1 MTKGT
6 VLVTGASGYI
16 AGFVVKALIA
26 DGWSVRGTIRS
37 LAKADAV
44 RTSLGVTAE
53 QLPLFAADLTSD
65 AGWAE
70 AAADCDYVQHIA
82 SPLPSA
88 AARTDDDLIV
98 PARDG
103 ALRAI
108 TAAHAAGAKRVVMT
122 SSVAAMYYGMTGA
135 SRTYSEADWSDLNS
149 PSTNA
154 YAKSKTIAER
164 SARDWVAGHGGGM
177 EYCTIN
183 PALVLGPVLGNDF
196 SGSLAVVTKMLNG
209 ELPGLPRIGFGIC
222 DVRDIAAAH
231 VAAMTL
237 PGMNGE
243 RFLCS
248 GEYLWMTDVA
258 GILKSR
264 LADAAK
270 RVPTMKLP
278 DFVVRLSA
286 LFDPEI
292 RSVMPEL
299 GRERIGDAGHARAR
313 IGWNPRPSAET
324 IVDTARSLIAA
335 GLVKRA

>member
-1 MTKGT
+1 MAKGR

-16 AGFVVKALIA
+16 AGYVVKALLA
-26 DGWSVRGTIRS
+26 DGWAVSGTIRS
-37 LAKADAV
+37 LARADAV
-44 RTSLGVTAE
+44 RASLGVSAAD
-53 QLPLFAADLTSD
+53 LPLSAADLTHD

-70 AAADCDYVQHIA
+70 AVAGCDFVQHIA
-82 SPLPSA
+82 SPLPSGT
-88 AARTDDDLIV
+88 ARTDDDLIV

-103 ALRAI
+103 ALRVVAV
-108 TAAHAAGAKRVVMT
+108 AQAAGVRRVVMT

-135 SRTYSEADWSDLNS
+135 SRTYSEADWSDLSS
-149 PSTNA
+149 PATNA

-164 SARDWVAGHGGGM
+164 AARDWVAAHGGMM

-183 PALVLGPVLGNDF
+183 PALVLGPVLGSDF
-196 SGSLAVVTKMLNG
+196 SGSLAVVTRMLNG

-237 PGMNGE
+237 PGMAGE

-248 GEYLWMTDVA
+248 GEYLWLADVA
-258 GILKSR
+258 AILKSR

-270 RVPTMKLP
+270 RVPTMRLP
-278 DFVVRLSA
+278 DFLVRLSA
-286 LFDPEI
+286 LFDAEV
-292 RSVMPEL
+292 RLVMPEL
-299 GRERIGDAGHARAR
+299 GRERIGDARHARDR
-313 IGWNPRPSAET
+313 LGWNPRPAAET

-335 GLVKRA
+335 GLVKR

>member
-1 MTKGT
+1 MSKGT

-16 AGFVVKALIA
+16 AGYVIKALVA
-26 DGWSVRGTIRS
+26 DGWTVRGTIRS

-44 RTSLGVTAE
+44 RAALGVSTAD
-53 QLPLFAADLTSD
+53 LPLVAADLTAD

-70 AAADCDYVQHIA
+70 AVAGCDFVQHIA
-82 SPLPSA
+82 SPLPSGA
-88 AARTDDDLIV
+88 TRRDDDLIV

-103 ALRAI
+103 ALRVVA
-108 TAAHAAGAKRVVMT
+108 AAHAAGVRRLVMT

-135 SRTYSEADWSDLNS
+135 SRTYSEADWSDLAS
-149 PSTNA
+149 PATNG

-164 SARDWVAGHGGGM
+164 AARDWVAAHGGGM
-177 EYCTIN
+177 DYCTIN
-183 PALVLGPVLGNDF
+183 PALVLGPVLGSDF

-237 PGMNGE
+237 PGMAGE

-248 GEYLWMTDVA
+248 GEYLWMADVA
-258 GILKSR
+258 TILKSR
-264 LADAAK
+264 LADAAR

-278 DFVVRLSA
+278 DFLVRLSA
-286 LFDPEI
+286 LFDAEVRLVVPEI
-292 RSVMPEL
+292 
-299 GRERIGDAGHARAR
+299 GRERIGDASHARAA
-313 IGWNPRPSAET
+313 IGWNPRPAAET

-335 GLVKRA
+335 GLVKA

>member
-1 MTKGT
+1 MSKGK

-16 AGFVVKALIA
+16 AGYVVKALIA
-26 DGWSVRGTIRS
+26 DGWAVSGTIRS

-44 RTSLGVTAE
+44 RAGLGLAAAD
-53 QLPLFAADLTSD
+53 LPLTAADLTSD

-70 AAADCDYVQHIA
+70 AVAGCDFVQHIA
-82 SPLPSA
+82 SPLPSGA
-88 AARTDDDLIV
+88 TKTDDDLIV

-103 ALRAI
+103 ALRVVE
-108 TAAHAAGAKRVVMT
+108 AAHAAGVKRLVMT

-135 SRTYSEADWSDLNS
+135 SRTYTEADWSDLAS
-149 PSTNA
+149 PATNA

-164 SARDWVAGHGGGM
+164 AARDWIAAHPGM

-183 PALVLGPVLGNDF
+183 PALVLGPVLGSDF

-231 VAAMTL
+231 VAAMAL

-248 GEYLWMTDVA
+248 GEYLSMAGVA
-258 GILKSR
+258 AILKSR

-270 RVPTMKLP
+270 RVPTLVLP
-278 DFVVRLSA
+278 DFLVRLSA
-286 LFDPEI
+286 LFDAEI
-292 RSVMPEL
+292 RSVVPEI
-299 GRERIGDAGHARAR
+299 GRERIGDASHARDR
-313 IGWNPRPSAET
+313 IGWNPRPAAES

-335 GLVKRA
+335 GLVRR